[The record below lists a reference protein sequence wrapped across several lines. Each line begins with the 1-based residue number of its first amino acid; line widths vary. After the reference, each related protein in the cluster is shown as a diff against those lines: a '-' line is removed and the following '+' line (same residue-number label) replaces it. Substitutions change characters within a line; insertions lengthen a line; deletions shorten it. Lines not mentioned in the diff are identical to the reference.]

1 MERNWTGILI
11 EPVPSFY
18 QTILS
23 KNRNIFSLNAC
34 IANSKPIVA
43 KFRVFSALSG
53 RLKEMN
59 EAHSKRIDNE
69 SGSNKMKLLYVPCFS
84 LNTIL
89 KAINVNKVDYFSLDV
104 EGGEY
109 DVLKS
114 INFKKTIIDTFS
126 IEYNGVIEAK
136 QNIISHLETNGYIN
150 VKTDPQDVYFT
161 KNFSVVL
168 NS

>member
-1 MERNWTGILI
+1 
-11 EPVPSFY
+11 
-18 QTILS
+18 
-23 KNRNIFSLNAC
+23 
-34 IANSKPIVA
+34 
-43 KFRVFSALSG
+43 
-53 RLKEMN
+53 MN

-114 INFKKTIIDTFS
+114 INFKKTIIDSFS
-126 IEYNGVIEAK
+126 IEYNGFLDAK
-136 QNIISHLETNGYIN
+136 KSVTSHLETNGYIN

-161 KNFSVVL
+161 KNVSAVL
-168 NS
+168 